1 MSGIGTSLTL
11 FMTGWRLTQ
20 TAYQHD
26 GSHGEARRCER
37 RANDERKH
45 LQWKGLKHG
54 SWLDPHLRVLT
65 VLEGWWRLLPYWQ
78 T

>member
-26 GSHGEARRCER
+26 GSHGEARQCER

-45 LQWKGLKHG
+45 LQWKGLKH
-54 SWLDPHLRVLT
+54 
-65 VLEGWWRLLPYWQ
+65 
-78 T
+78 